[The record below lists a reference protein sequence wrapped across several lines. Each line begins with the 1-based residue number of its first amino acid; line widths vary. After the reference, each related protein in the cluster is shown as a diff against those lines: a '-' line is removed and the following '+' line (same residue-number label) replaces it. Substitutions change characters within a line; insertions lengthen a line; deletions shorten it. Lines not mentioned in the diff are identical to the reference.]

1 MVGRNNPS
9 HPFALILTLGS
20 FEKNYKN
27 KTKPKFLI
35 LAILATKPKTKK
47 KKRERESREKEKKEE
62 EKKKK
67 FLRAWILG
75 LEDWFLLL
83 QGKLEGCGNLWNFV
97 SLQMKKPNVE
107 KKKLCEVLENFGMV
121 CWMIFRLNEY
131 WNY

>member
-1 MVGRNNPS
+1 MKK
-9 HPFALILTLGS
+9 II
-20 FEKNYKN
+20 
-27 KTKPKFLI
+27 KTKPSQNLSFLTF
-35 LAILATKPKTKK
+35 LQQNKK
-47 KKRERESREKEKKEE
+47 KRERERESREKEKKEE

-67 FLRAWILG
+67 FLGAWILG